1 MRIKN
6 YLKHTG
12 IVLAGILLLTG
23 IPFLSSDYFK
33 TLLNGNVDEVS
44 SASVIIDRPSGEYIV
59 LVNENL
65 HTDKENLNTWIRFF
79 QGQEISYLFEDISC
93 SVIKGDTGALN
104 MAKSFQSSLPEKQ
117 MRIKQEDAT
126 LLMSRADNGKY
137 DIIILSKEYANSY
150 DVTTAERENTTLIN
164 IVSEREEE

>member
-12 IVLAGILLLTG
+12 IVMAGILLLLG
-23 IPFLSSDYFK
+23 IPFLSTNCFK
-33 TLLNGNVDEVS
+33 TLLKGNVDEVS
-44 SASVIIDRPSGEYIV
+44 SASVIIDQPSGEYIV
-59 LVNENL
+59 LVNGSF

-93 SVIKGDTGALN
+93 SVIKGDIGALN
-104 MAKSFQSSLPEKQ
+104 TARSFQSRLPEKQ
-117 MRIKQEDAT
+117 MRIQQEDAT

-150 DVTTAERENTTLIN
+150 DVKTADGENTNLIN